1 MGFKRNPKTG
11 AMEITRTGDP
21 VVDNLDDRKETT
33 ISKIRELAYE
43 RLRLTRQVE
52 EIDKF
57 IGQLEGAQV
66 ANDLVQKDID
76 LRRTIIQAQKETNE
90 KRAEQVDIQTTS
102 IDPPLVPDPS
112 KRSSDKPKT

>member
-1 MGFKRNPKTG
+1 MKI
-11 AMEITRTGDP
+11 EITGDP
-21 VVDNLDDRKETT
+21 VIDNLKSRKETT

-43 RLRLTRQVE
+43 RLQLTRRVE

-76 LRRTIIQAQKETNE
+76 LRRTMAQAQKEKEESKVTEE
-90 KRAEQVDIQTTS
+90 K
-102 IDPPLVPDPS
+102 
-112 KRSSDKPKT
+112 

>member
-1 MGFKRNPKTG
+1 MKI
-11 AMEITRTGDP
+11 EITGDP
-21 VVDNLDDRKETT
+21 VIDNLKNRKETT
-33 ISKIRELAYE
+33 TSKIKDLAYD

-76 LRRTIIQAQKETNE
+76 LRRTIAEAQKE
-90 KRAEQVDIQTTS
+90 KAEAVE
-102 IDPPLVPDPS
+102 V
-112 KRSSDKPKT
+112 KTK

>member
-1 MGFKRNPKTG
+1 
-11 AMEITRTGDP
+11 
-21 VVDNLDDRKETT
+21 L
-33 ISKIRELAYE
+33 KIKDLAYD

-76 LRRTIIQAQKETNE
+76 LRNTIAQAQKEKKAADDAAQE
-90 KRAEQVDIQTTS
+90 
-102 IDPPLVPDPS
+102 
-112 KRSSDKPKT
+112 PKK